1 MMLIKLRSNNQMQN
15 DTISYTTKSYN
26 VGKAFLFALPA
37 FILITLLLLLIA
49 LKSSAPAIFIVGWIA
64 LMTIPFLFQKKFK
77 LLFTRKIILNFDNE
91 NFKISGFGLE
101 DNELKNE
108 FNYRWE
114 DIKSYR
120 CYFSASSVT
129 YITLYL
135 RDGSSK
141 NLSFNDKDQNS
152 AVVEESVFSL
162 FYYFVSR
169 YNTNKDPDDKIVF
182 KPGFFT
188 TSNGLVLIVSLLI
201 LAIVLIITHFILH
214 PKSAMMSLMALFIIL
229 GLFGKRKKDIM
240 FKDKLENLEPINIL

>member
-1 MMLIKLRSNNQMQN
+1 MHNK
-15 DTISYTTKSYN
+15 TISYNTKSYN
-26 VGKAFLFALPA
+26 TGKAFLYALPA
-37 FILITLLLLLIA
+37 YLLITLLLISVARLLMMPKLGVVA
-49 LKSSAPAIFIVGWIA
+49 WIV
-64 LMTIPFLFQKKFK
+64 LSVIPFVFQKKIK
-77 LLFTRKIILNFDNE
+77 LLFTRKIILNFDDK
-91 NFKISGFGLE
+91 NFKISEFGLQ
-101 DNELKNE
+101 DDELKNE

-162 FYYFVSR
+162 FYYFVSQ
-169 YNTNKDPDDKIVF
+169 YNINKDPDDKIVF

-188 TSNGLVLIVSLLI
+188 TSNGLALIVSLLI
-201 LAIVLIITHFILH
+201 LAIVLIITHFIVH

-240 FKDKLENLEPINIL
+240 FKDKLENLEPINIFIIDA